1 MEFNERLQEFR
12 EKLKIKKKK
21 DMAKKVGISEQLYY
35 MLESGTREPS
45 NNVIKKLVVMSGL
58 PEEFWI
64 YGITDEKEYLQ
75 KREDFKCLKD
85 LVSQLENIGLLN
97 IEGEFTEGVKE
108 VILAAAIADISH
120 LIEKKKQKL

>member
-12 EKLKIKKKK
+12 ERLKIKKKK

-64 YGITDEKEYLQ
+64 YGISDEKEYLQ
-75 KREDFKCLKD
+75 KREEFKCLKD
-85 LVSQLENIGLLN
+85 LIGQLENIGLLD
-97 IEGEFTEGVKE
+97 IEGKFTTGVKE

-120 LIEKKKQKL
+120 IIEKKKQKL